1 MVMTINSGSEAEVT
15 DYEAL
20 YRRIRR
26 RYERERE
33 VRMEAERIAEDG
45 LSQLYARNRQQ
56 TLMEAVAA
64 QANSGQSVEDI
75 VRFAFS
81 QACEMGPWCMAL
93 AWLPDSK
100 GSDRVFRLA
109 SHLSGHENAA
119 AGRALPIGSDDA
131 LLPSICSR
139 LQMEGSKNPWF
150 WPSVCDSLSSVMIE
164 GMAHE
169 AAGLL

>member
-1 MVMTINSGSEAEVT
+1 MTINSGPETEVT

-56 TLMEAVAA
+56 ALMEAVAA
-64 QANSGQSVEDI
+64 QANSGLSVEDI

-100 GSDRVFRLA
+100 GSGRVFRLA

-119 AGRALPIGSDDA
+119 AGRALPTGSDNA

-139 LQMEGSKNPWF
+139 LQ
-150 WPSVCDSLSSVMIE
+150 IE
-164 GMAHE
+164 SAPLWLVGE
-169 AAGLL
+169 ASAQACRPY